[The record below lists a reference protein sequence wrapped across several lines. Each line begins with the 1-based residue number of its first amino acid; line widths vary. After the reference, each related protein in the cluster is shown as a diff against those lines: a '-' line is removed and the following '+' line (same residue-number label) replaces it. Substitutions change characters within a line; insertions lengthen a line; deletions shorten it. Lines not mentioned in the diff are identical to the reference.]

1 MSSYDK
7 RIPSSD
13 KLIYAFVLAL
23 VVVVFF
29 KERWSLGCEGVF
41 KICDNQNAV
50 PVKDT
55 RSTITDNINKIL
67 QKIRYASDYTS
78 RFVTWRRTIVISFVV
93 MLMIWGLVLR
103 RMPTGWEVLI
113 SLILIFTVI
122 TAVDG
127 FYKYH
132 LHDVVAKNVSQSVD
146 LLSGK
151 ISGVGI

>member
-1 MSSYDK
+1 MSFY
-7 RIPSSD
+7 D
-13 KLIYAFVLAL
+13 KLIYAFVLVL
-23 VVVVFF
+23 VIVIFF

-50 PVKDT
+50 PVQNT
-55 RSTITDNINKIL
+55 RSSVKDNIAKIL

-78 RFVTWRRTIVISFVV
+78 RFVTWRRTTVLSFAIILV
-93 MLMIWGLVLR
+93 IWGLVLK
-103 RMPTGWEVLI
+103 RMPTGWEILT

-132 LHDVVAKNVSQSVD
+132 LYDVVGKNISNSVD
-146 LLSGK
+146 LLSERIPKSLG
-151 ISGVGI
+151 

>member
-1 MSSYDK
+1 MSSY
-7 RIPSSD
+7 D
-13 KLIYAFVLAL
+13 KLIYAFVLVL
-23 VVVVFF
+23 VIVIFF

-50 PVKDT
+50 PVQNT
-55 RSTITDNINKIL
+55 RSSVKDNIAKIL

-78 RFVTWRRTIVISFVV
+78 RFVTWRRTTVLSFAIILV
-93 MLMIWGLVLR
+93 IWGLVLK
-103 RMPTGWEVLI
+103 RMPTGWETLI

-132 LHDVVAKNVSQSVD
+132 LYDVVGKNISNSVD
-146 LLSGK
+146 LLCEK
-151 ISGVGI
+151 IPKTLG